1 VNLFT
6 NQELS
11 SVPQTLYGFRRL
23 WI

>member
-11 SVPQTLYGFRRL
+11 SVPQTWYGFRRL